1 MYEGA
6 GILDGEC
13 GYLAR
18 SSSATSKIRA
28 RSSIACAHPRA
39 CGGGHAE
46 GEGHRTSPR
55 SASALAS
62 CAYVIGYEAMQRAM
76 ERRARAR

>member
-6 GILDGEC
+6 GILDGAC

-28 RSSIACAHPRA
+28 RSSIACAHPRD
-39 CGGGHAE
+39 GHVE
-46 GEGHRTSPR
+46 E
-55 SASALAS
+55 
-62 CAYVIGYEAMQRAM
+62 VM
-76 ERRARAR
+76 RREKGIEPLHAPQAPWPAAPM